1 MAHYLGSQGCLVVPQ
16 PTCYFSWIQ
25 MRGFCPFGHHLQ
37 DKVAPSF
44 CPSPTLLL
52 WHLFNRRFCENL
64 RVSRQLWPLFLQRWG
79 QSRLPP
85 SLSGKAVKLR
95 YLWWSIS
102 LGFEPWS
109 FHQVNFEPTSTED
122 WTIFQQFIM
131 DDVKMVVIKR
141 RLLYKKRE
149 IALFTRAETSSIFD
163 RFLNVHNLDDEVR

>member
-1 MAHYLGSQGCLVVPQ
+1 MAHYLGSRGCLVVPQ

-52 WHLFNRRFCENL
+52 WHLFNWRFCENL

-95 YLWWSIS
+95 YLGRSIS

-109 FHQVNFEPTSTED
+109 FHQVNFEPTSMED
-122 WTIFQQFIM
+122 FPTIYYGCCQNGCYQTSSFVQ
-131 DDVKMVVIKR
+131 
-141 RLLYKKRE
+141 KKRNC
-149 IALFTRAETSSIFD
+149 F
-163 RFLNVHNLDDEVR
+163 VRVRG